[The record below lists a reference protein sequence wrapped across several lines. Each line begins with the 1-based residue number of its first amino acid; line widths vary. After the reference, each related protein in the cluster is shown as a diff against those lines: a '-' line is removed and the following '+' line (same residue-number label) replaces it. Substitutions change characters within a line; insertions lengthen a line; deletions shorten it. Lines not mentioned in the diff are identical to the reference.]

1 MYKRQVEK
9 TAPEGF
15 VLNEEAQTVTF
26 ESVSYT
32 HLRLCRNRE
41 VREHNNCIS
50 YSHISEGWCEL
61 VDKRQNV
68 LEKLI
73 IEEAIGEFMDLLT
86 DRQRQVIHQIYFQQR
101 TQREVSRVFGITEPA
116 VSKCISQAK
125 QKMRRN
131 AGRLI
136 GVLQKGE

>member
-1 MYKRQVEK
+1 M
-9 TAPEGF
+9 
-15 VLNEEAQTVTF
+15 
-26 ESVSYT
+26 
-32 HLRLCRNRE
+32 
-41 VREHNNCIS
+41 
-50 YSHISEGWCEL
+50 
-61 VDKRQNV
+61 VDKRQNI

-131 AGRLI
+131 AGRLTECFRRENKRCVVKNQRKDN
-136 GVLQKGE
+136 GMCCV

>member
-1 MYKRQVEK
+1 M
-9 TAPEGF
+9 
-15 VLNEEAQTVTF
+15 
-26 ESVSYT
+26 
-32 HLRLCRNRE
+32 
-41 VREHNNCIS
+41 
-50 YSHISEGWCEL
+50 

-73 IEEAIGEFMDLLT
+73 IEDAIGEFMDLLT
-86 DRQRQVIHQIYFQQR
+86 DRQRQVIHQIYFQQC

-131 AGRLI
+131 TGRLI